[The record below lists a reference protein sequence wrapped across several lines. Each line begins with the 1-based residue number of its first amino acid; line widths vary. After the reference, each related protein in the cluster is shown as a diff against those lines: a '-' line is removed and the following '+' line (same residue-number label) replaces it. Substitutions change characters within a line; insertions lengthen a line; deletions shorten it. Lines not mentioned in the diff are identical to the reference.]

1 MAEPTTTSSAG
12 IIAFG
17 SGMAGAML
25 LSLGISWALLIWAAL
40 GCIVGVTW
48 APETGRIRAI
58 SLFSSAAM
66 LSAKGG
72 AIASTIWFAGP
83 SETAQGIAAGLGILF
98 HPLLSIIVS
107 ELPKLVAKR
116 LA

>member
-1 MAEPTTTSSAG
+1 MAEPTATTSG
-12 IIAFG
+12 ILALA
-17 SGMAGAML
+17 SGVAGAIL
-25 LSLGISWALLIWAAL
+25 LSLGISWSLLIWSAL

-58 SLFSSAAM
+58 ALFASAAM

-72 AIASTIWFAGP
+72 AIAAGIWFAGS

-98 HPLLSIIVS
+98 HPALSVIVN
-107 ELPKLVAKR
+107 ELPKIVAKR

>member
-1 MAEPTTTSSAG
+1 
-12 IIAFG
+12 
-17 SGMAGAML
+17 
-25 LSLGISWALLIWAAL
+25 
-40 GCIVGVTW
+40 
-48 APETGRIRAI
+48 
-58 SLFSSAAM
+58 M

-72 AIASTIWFAGP
+72 AIASTIWFAGS

>member
-1 MAEPTTTSSAG
+1 
-12 IIAFG
+12 
-17 SGMAGAML
+17 ML
-25 LSLGISWALLIWAAL
+25 LSLGISWGLLIWAAL

-48 APETGRIRAI
+48 APETKRLRAI
-58 SLFSSAAM
+58 LLFMSAAM

-72 AIASTIWFAGP
+72 AIASNIWFAG
-83 SETAQGIAAGLGILF
+83 SIDTAQGIAAGLGIFF

-107 ELPKLVAKR
+107 ELPKIVAKR